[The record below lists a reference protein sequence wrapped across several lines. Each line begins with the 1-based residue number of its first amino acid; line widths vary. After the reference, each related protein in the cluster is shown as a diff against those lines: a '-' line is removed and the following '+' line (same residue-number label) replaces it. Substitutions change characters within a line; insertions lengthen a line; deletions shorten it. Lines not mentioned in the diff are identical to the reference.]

1 MSTAH
6 IIADQV
12 VNAGPDF
19 VEHARNTV
27 HHAAAV
33 VTQANAAT
41 DTVDTTQ
48 GATGAIKIKFP
59 DNIVTWLRVGSLA
72 LGAIFFGRK
81 IGALI
86 NDKQE
91 GGSIFQKLGGVRA
104 VAALAGMAAFFD
116 VNNIVKLANAGMS
129 FGSFLFGGITD
140 IFS

>member
-1 MSTAH
+1 MLVDHAV
-6 IIADQV
+6 AV
-12 VNAGPDF
+12 GPDLAD
-19 VEHARNTV
+19 HARNAV
-27 HHAAAV
+27 HHATTV
-33 VTQANAAT
+33 VESATTAQAAT
-41 DTVDTTQ
+41 DTIDTTQ
-48 GATGAIKIKFP
+48 GATGSIKIKFP
-59 DNIVTWLRVGSLA
+59 DNIVTWLRVGALA

-81 IGALI
+81 IAALV